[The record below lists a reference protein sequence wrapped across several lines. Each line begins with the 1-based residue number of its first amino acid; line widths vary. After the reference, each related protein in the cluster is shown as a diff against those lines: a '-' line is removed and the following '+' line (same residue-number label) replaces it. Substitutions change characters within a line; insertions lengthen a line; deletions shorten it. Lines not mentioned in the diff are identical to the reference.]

1 MPRAI
6 SLFEKKGEALIN
18 RIEFMRD
25 DLEFFRM
32 IFGYPENDPMLYM
45 VYRINRDQN
54 QKIYERFGVSVD
66 IDNYDCSV
74 EYYE

>member
-6 SLFEKKGEALIN
+6 SLFEKGGEALIN

-32 IFGYPENDPMLYM
+32 ILIIPKM
-45 VYRINRDQN
+45 VVQD
-54 QKIYERFGVSVD
+54 K
-66 IDNYDCSV
+66 
-74 EYYE
+74 

>member
-1 MPRAI
+1 
-6 SLFEKKGEALIN
+6 
-18 RIEFMRD
+18 
-25 DLEFFRM
+25 M
-32 IFGYPENDPMLYM
+32 IFDYPENDPMLYM
-45 VYRINRDQN
+45 VYRTNRDQN